1 MNKTDYGSFS
11 RGEYFVGKCEYM
23 DACPDIKKLGESK
36 INGNVDE
43 DLAEQY
49 QELCSVGG
57 RCLIKK
63 SLEEELELTR
73 GNL

>member
-1 MNKTDYGSFS
+1 MNKTDYGTFS

-23 DACPDIKKLGESK
+23 NVCPDIKKLGESQRNK
-36 INGNVDE
+36 NVDE
-43 DLAEQY
+43 DLADQE
-49 QELCSVGG
+49 QELCTVGG

>member
-1 MNKTDYGSFS
+1 MNKIDYGLFS
-11 RGEYFVGKCEYM
+11 KGDYFVGECKYM
-23 DACPDIKKLGESK
+23 DACPDIKKLRESE

-43 DLAEQY
+43 DLTEQY

-63 SLEEELELTR
+63 SLEEEANMEIK
-73 GNL
+73 